1 MKKKIVIGK
10 KLTKGDILQA
20 FMITNVYALILLIV
34 LIAMIFPAFDIS
46 SQIKTILIIA
56 LVLIVWMFIVPII
69 GSTQRLEVSDEG
81 VKYYYVEGVWNQ
93 FKEIFRVL
101 SNNEEKPNFNLPLN
115 KIKTVTLSYRLTLG
129 GYGLRGYSIML
140 KFLLE
145 DNNIVKFIPYNV
157 VDDGN
162 DKLYSD
168 SLDYLQKMGVIIVD
182 PYELRN
188 KLKSNNKQEILDY
201 INQIEVDDKNG

>member
-20 FMITNVYALILLIV
+20 FMITNVYALILIIV
-34 LIAMIFPAFDIS
+34 LIAMIFPAFDVS
-46 SQIKTILIIA
+46 SQIKIILIIA

-81 VKYYYVEGVWNQ
+81 VKYYYV
-93 FKEIFRVL
+93 L
-101 SNNEEKPNFNLPLN
+101 SNNEEIPNFNLPLN

-129 GYGLRGYSIML
+129 GYGLRGYSIIL

-168 SLDYLQKMGVIIVD
+168 SLDYLQKMGVIIID
-182 PYELRN
+182 
-188 KLKSNNKQEILDY
+188 
-201 INQIEVDDKNG
+201 